1 MKNISLKAKLIIF
14 FLAVGV
20 LPFAVVGGM
29 SLYKSSNALSD
40 LAYGQLEGMRGVK
53 KAQIENFFAERKG
66 DMGVLIETVG
76 TLRREAFAKLE
87 AVQTIKK
94 NQIESYFGERL
105 GDVSV
110 LSTNDTL
117 ATALEAFEQAFEIDG
132 GRTGGQ
138 SWKDA
143 EAAYATWLEQYNNEY
158 GYYDLF
164 LIAKD
169 GDVIYTVAKESDL
182 GENLV
187 RGSLSNSPLGKLFKN
202 ALNGI
207 AIQDFEPYAPSN
219 NEPCAFV
226 GAPVKKDGI
235 TIGVVALQLPLG
247 AINNIMQE
255 RAGLGKT
262 GEVYLVGADRLMRS
276 DSFLDPVNHSV
287 KASFANPDKGSADTE
302 ATRNALS
309 GKSGADVILD
319 YTGNPVLSAYAP
331 LNIKGLHWAILAE
344 IDVAEAFS
352 PVDDN
357 GNEFYSKYT
366 QMYGYYD
373 LFLVNPDGY
382 VFYSEAKESDYQ
394 TNMVSGKYSSSGLG
408 KLIRNV
414 LSTKQ
419 FGLADF
425 APYAPS
431 NNEPNAFIAQPVMH
445 NGKVEIVVALQLSLD
460 AINNIMQQRDGMGK
474 TGETYLVGSDKLM
487 RSDSFLDP
495 TNHSVKASFANPNTG
510 SVDTEAAREALA
522 GKTDQKIITDY
533 NGNQVLSAYA
543 PLKIGDTTWA
553 LIAEIDKAEAF
564 EAVDMMIWMIG
575 IVAAVGIA
583 AIITIALLITNSI
596 TTPINRI
603 VEGLNE
609 GADQVASA
617 SGQVSSS
624 SQELAEGS
632 GEQAASIEETSSSL
646 EEMASMTKQNAD
658 NAQQADNLMKEANQV
673 VTKAND
679 SMTELIQSMDE
690 ISKASEETS
699 KIIKTIDEIA
709 FQTNL
714 LALNA
719 AVEAARAGEAG
730 AGFAVV
736 ADEVRNLALR
746 AADAAKNTADLIEG
760 TVKKVNEG
768 GELVGTT
775 NKAFAQVAESSVKV
789 GELVAEIAAASNEQA
804 DGIEQVNKAVVE
816 MDKVVQQNAA
826 NAEESASASEEMSA
840 QAEQMKGFVDE
851 LVALV
856 AGSAGAGQRVT
867 QTKAAASKGIAKR
880 GLAAIAK
887 KVKTKKTKEVA
898 VHQAREVGPEQV
910 IPMEDGDFKDF

>member
-1 MKNISLKAKLIIF
+1 MKNISLKAKLLIF

-20 LPFAVVGGM
+20 LPFAVGGGM

-53 KAQIENFFAERKG
+53 KAQIENFFAERQG
-66 DMGVLIETVG
+66 DVGVLVETVG
-76 TLRREAFAKLE
+76 TIRREAFAKLE

-110 LSTNDTL
+110 LSTNATVD
-117 ATALEAFEQAFEIDG
+117 TALEAFEQAFETDG
-132 GRTGGQ
+132 NRTGGQ
-138 SWKDA
+138 SWKA
-143 EAAYATWLEQYNNEY
+143 VEAVYATWLEQYNQEY

-164 LIAKD
+164 LINQD
-169 GDVIYTVAKESDL
+169 GDVLYTVAKESDL

-187 RGSLSNSPLGKLFKN
+187 KGSLSNSPLGKLFKN
-202 ALNGI
+202 AVNGT
-207 AIQDFEPYAPSN
+207 ALQDFEPYAPSN

-226 GAPVKKDGI
+226 GAPVKKGGT
-235 TIGVVALQLPLG
+235 TIGVVALQLPLD
-247 AINNIMQE
+247 AVNKIMQE
-255 RAGLGKT
+255 RTGLGKT
-262 GEVYLVGADRLMRS
+262 GEVYLVGADKLMRS

-287 KASFANPDKGSADTE
+287 KASFAHPDKGSADTE

-309 GKSGADVILD
+309 GKSGADIIID
-319 YTGNPVLSAYAP
+319 YNGNPVLSVYAP
-331 LNIKGLHWAILAE
+331 LNIKGLRWAILAE

-352 PVDDN
+352 PVDEN
-357 GNEFYSKYT
+357 GNEFYAKYT

-382 VFYSEAKESDYQ
+382 VFYTVAKESDYQ
-394 TNMVSGKYSSSGLG
+394 TNMASGKYSSSGLG
-408 KLIRNV
+408 KLVRQV

-419 FGLADF
+419 YGIADF
-425 APYAPS
+425 EPYAPS
-431 NNEPNAFIAQPVMH
+431 NDEPAAFIAQPVVH
-445 NGKVEIVVALQLSLD
+445 NGDVEIVVALQLSLD
-460 AINNIMQQRDGMGK
+460 AINNIMQQRDGMGQ

-495 TNHSVKASFANPNTG
+495 TNHSVKASFANPNKG

-522 GKTDQKIITDY
+522 GKTDQKIIIDY
-533 NGNQVLSAYA
+533 NGHPVLSAYA

-553 LIAEIDKAEAF
+553 MIAEIDKAEAF
-564 EAVDMMIWMIG
+564 EAVNMMKWMIG
-575 IVAAVGIA
+575 IVAVIGII
-583 AIITIALLITNSI
+583 AIVVIALLITNSI

-609 GADQVASA
+609 GAEQVASA

-624 SQELAEGS
+624 SQQLAEGS
-632 GEQAASIEETSSSL
+632 SEQAASIEETSSSL
-646 EEMASMTKQNAD
+646 EEMSSMTKQNAD

-673 VTKAND
+673 VTKANN
-679 SMTELIQSMDE
+679 SMTELTGSMEE

-736 ADEVRNLALR
+736 ADEVRNLAMR
-746 AADAAKNTADLIEG
+746 AADAARNTADLIEG

-768 GELVGTT
+768 GDLVATT
-775 NKAFAQVAESSVKV
+775 NEAFTQVAESAAKV
-789 GELVAEIAAASNEQA
+789 GELVSEIAAASNEQSE
-804 DGIEQVNKAVVE
+804 GIEQVNKAVTE

-826 NAEESASASEEMSA
+826 NAEESASASEEMNA
-840 QAEQMKGFVDE
+840 QAEQMKGFVDD

-856 AGSAGAGQRVT
+856 GGSAGAAQQVSRTRAAPPKAVT
-867 QTKAAASKGIAKR
+867 TTRA
-880 GLAAIAK
+880 LAAPAQ
-887 KVKTKKTKEVA
+887 KTPA

-910 IPMEDGDFKDF
+910 IPMDDDFKDF